1 MDDVVSAGIKFE
13 VLGPLRAWRDGA
25 ALPLGPVQQR
35 VVLAVLL
42 LHTNRPIGRQQII
55 DAVWGPAHP
64 THAVNLL
71 QRHVSALRRVLE
83 PQRSARAASDRVVWT
98 DGGYLFTVSAGG
110 LDLEQFD
117 SSVSLARAARVA
129 GDLPKAAAALHSAL
143 QLWRGPACDGL
154 ISPFLDAQ
162 REQLA
167 ERRISALEER
177 IDLDLALGNHL
188 DVIAEL
194 RALVAEYPLRER
206 LRGLLMSA
214 LYRSGRQADALAA
227 YQDARRQLRDE
238 VGVAPA
244 RAAAAAAAADPGRRP
259 RPGSAAAVRPDHGES
274 HKGKSRQQIPMPAQ
288 LPRDLSTFVGR
299 DCELSRLNSLLSA
312 KDAHSEGA
320 IVTATTRNGRRW
332 QDHTGGA
339 LGAPNSRPISRWASL
354 LEPPRAR
361 SGRAAAGPGRGAAD
375 RAGGLRGARRADP
388 GGPGGPRRAL
398 PQPARPASGC

>member
-98 DGGYLFTVSAGG
+98 DGGYLFTVSAGS

-117 SSVSLARAARVA
+117 SSVSMARAARVA

-154 ISPFLDAQ
+154 ISPFLDA
-162 REQLA
+162 
-167 ERRISALEER
+167 
-177 IDLDLALGNHL
+177 
-188 DVIAEL
+188 
-194 RALVAEYPLRER
+194 
-206 LRGLLMSA
+206 
-214 LYRSGRQADALAA
+214 
-227 YQDARRQLRDE
+227 
-238 VGVAPA
+238 
-244 RAAAAAAAADPGRRP
+244 
-259 RPGSAAAVRPDHGES
+259 
-274 HKGKSRQQIPMPAQ
+274 
-288 LPRDLSTFVGR
+288 
-299 DCELSRLNSLLSA
+299 
-312 KDAHSEGA
+312 
-320 IVTATTRNGRRW
+320 
-332 QDHTGGA
+332 
-339 LGAPNSRPISRWASL
+339 
-354 LEPPRAR
+354 
-361 SGRAAAGPGRGAAD
+361 
-375 RAGGLRGARRADP
+375 
-388 GGPGGPRRAL
+388 
-398 PQPARPASGC
+398 